1 MMKKVEQ
8 ERQIWLRLAKLKEGG
23 ASLGTKAAET
33 LAILSSEHP
42 EWKISQDGH
51 EEFPVWMNIGD
62 GADDQTESPKE
73 LEALMQWLKDNP
85 KSSPIKDDDWRDR
98 CRNEVGL
105 ATAALKALDRDGEW
119 IPHRVQDALNV
130 WATDED
136 LLSSSWKELR
146 DYLDSLSD
154 ERVFDILRSLSFWL
168 QALAAVLKEQDAVFF
183 KLIEKVLDQP
193 PVESGIEDDPLTEAI
208 NHPVGH
214 VAGALLRWWDRYRRE
229 GNRGIQGEVR
239 DLMSRI
245 CDANE
250 EKLRYGRVVLARS
263 IVALF
268 AEDRE
273 WAVENM
279 IPLFY
284 WEGSETEAA
293 GAWSGFLNS
302 PRGNP
307 DLFTHLKKAFLEIR
321 EHFPAFDEEYRDQ
334 FIRFLTIIGL
344 SRAET
349 ISHEEMRD
357 IFNELDLQQ
366 LQIAAQTMSNAM
378 EGAADKAANYWN
390 EVWYPFFQTVW
401 PKKKEAIS
409 QETAGRFAEVCV
421 DAGEEFP
428 NAVVALKNYLVPIQ
442 WPDWVLDKL
451 VESGRHKDDPEEA
464 LELVSRIMGNS
475 HQMPVLSLKQFLDNI
490 GAAKPSLRDSSEF
503 KRLERSFA
511 K

>member
-1 MMKKVEQ
+1 
-8 ERQIWLRLAKLKEGG
+8 
-23 ASLGTKAAET
+23 
-33 LAILSSEHP
+33 
-42 EWKISQDGH
+42 
-51 EEFPVWMNIGD
+51 
-62 GADDQTESPKE
+62 
-73 LEALMQWLKDNP
+73 
-85 KSSPIKDDDWRDR
+85 
-98 CRNEVGL
+98 
-105 ATAALKALDRDGEW
+105 
-119 IPHRVQDALNV
+119 
-130 WATDED
+130 
-136 LLSSSWKELR
+136 
-146 DYLDSLSD
+146 
-154 ERVFDILRSLSFWL
+154 
-168 QALAAVLKEQDAVFF
+168 
-183 KLIEKVLDQP
+183 
-193 PVESGIEDDPLTEAI
+193 
-208 NHPVGH
+208 
-214 VAGALLRWWDRYRRE
+214 
-229 GNRGIQGEVR
+229 
-239 DLMSRI
+239 MSRI